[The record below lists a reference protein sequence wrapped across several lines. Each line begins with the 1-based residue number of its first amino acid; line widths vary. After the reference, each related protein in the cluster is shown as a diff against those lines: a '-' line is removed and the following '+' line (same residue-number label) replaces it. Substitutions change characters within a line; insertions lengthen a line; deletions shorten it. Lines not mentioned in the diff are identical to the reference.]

1 MTLEERLKDF
11 ARANNGSGEIDAIV
25 LACGRLYGEIH
36 TTKCCRHLASIEG

>member
-36 TTKCCRHLASIEG
+36 VMADEVLPPSGEH